1 MKVKFFDKKIRN
13 KFYAWLGGI
22 STAAGIGFLFIDIDA
37 NCKASVG
44 ICTAILLVILYI
56 GIWLHYNKLQNIT
69 LKINNSS
76 VEVKFGDI
84 FSEDA
89 PLKAIA
95 FNEYFDSIVDDK
107 VIAKQSLNGIYIE
120 KFYKTGTSD
129 LDNRISTDIHLA
141 EMKAGE
147 NQERHVGKKIKYSL
161 GTIFVDNDY
170 LLTAFSRFND
180 QNKAYLEINDYI
192 NCMLHF
198 WNEVDR
204 IYAGRTLAMPVFG
217 TGITRFKGYESIS
230 DQELLELI
238 IWTFKVSRIK
248 FTYPSKVKI
257 VVWSE
262 KSDKINLLELKDL
275 ED

>member
-1 MKVKFFDKKIRN
+1 MKVNFFDKEIRN

-22 STAAGIGFLFIDIDA
+22 STTAGIGFLFIDIDA
-37 NCKASVG
+37 KYKAGVG
-44 ICTAILLVILYI
+44 ICTVILLVILYL
-56 GIWLHYNKLQNIT
+56 GIWLHYNRLQEIT

-76 VEVKFGDI
+76 IEVKFGDI

-89 PLKAIA
+89 SLKAIA
-95 FNEYFDSIVDDK
+95 FNEYFDTLVDEK
-107 VIAKQSLNGIYIE
+107 VIASGSINGKYIE
-120 KFYKTGTSD
+120 KLYSAGTSD
-129 LDNRISTDIHLA
+129 LDSRISTDVHLA
-141 EMKAGE
+141 EKIVGE
-147 NQERHVGKKIKYSL
+147 NQERRVGKKMKYIL

-170 LLTAFSRFND
+170 LLTAFSRFD
-180 QNKAYLEINDYI
+180 GEDKAYLEINDYI
-192 NCMLHF
+192 NCLLHF

-204 IYAGRTLAMPVFG
+204 VYAGRTLALPVLG
-217 TGITRFKGYESIS
+217 TGITRFKGYENIS

-262 KSDKINLLELKDL
+262 KSDKINLFKLKDL
-275 ED
+275 EE